1 MLVEKMPTVLEW
13 MVNDLCA
20 DPEGNPSPDH
30 TPENHT
36 AIWSLS
42 NTGLDPLENHKATTP
57 ASMLGHHRPARE
69 MPFKWH
75 FAGGPMI
82 ARLLC

>member
-1 MLVEKMPTVLEW
+1 MLVEIMPTALEW

-20 DPEGNPSPDH
+20 DQERGVRVRTIPLKKY
-30 TPENHT
+30 T

-69 MPFKWH
+69 MPFN
-75 FAGGPMI
+75 PI
-82 ARLLC
+82 